1 MNREQ
6 LHEINVLVTR
16 TDNIRKLLK
25 CGLINLV
32 GVINDTEGHVKEEAA
47 CFFPNDYLRPFLIE
61 QLNLAGTRLAELGF
75 KED

>member
-6 LHEINVLVTR
+6 LNEINVLVKR

-32 GVINDTEGHVKEEAA
+32 GVINDKEVV
-47 CFFPNDYLRPFLIE
+47 CVCSNDLLRPLLTE
-61 QLNLAGTRLAELGF
+61 QLNFAGTRLAELGF